1 MKMTG
6 LEKEQIVLTKYFP
19 LFKYEGVNEYKMLM
33 SLNKKNKQS
42 SVESYVSN
50 PIKTIV
56 SDKELPQLIVSNS
69 HIEGVKYS
77 NSSIPTAHVKFLISN

>member
-1 MKMTG
+1 MKMTS

-19 LFKYEGVNEYKMLM
+19 PFKYEGVNEYKMLM

-50 PIKTIV
+50 REYNK
-56 SDKELPQLIVSNS
+56 KYYL
-69 HIEGVKYS
+69 VKNIDNYE
-77 NSSIPTAHVKFLISN
+77 I